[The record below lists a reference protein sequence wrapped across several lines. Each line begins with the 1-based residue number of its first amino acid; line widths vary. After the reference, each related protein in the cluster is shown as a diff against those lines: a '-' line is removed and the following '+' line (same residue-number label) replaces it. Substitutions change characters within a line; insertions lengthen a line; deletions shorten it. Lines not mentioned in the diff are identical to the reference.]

1 MIEEEYYTWKELAVV
16 EGEIAP
22 RLLTPW
28 ADPDIYDYPFD
39 YICDTREKAFEVL
52 ETFGAKDV
60 AEESGWVLCKI
71 TLTPVEQLDGRTRA
85 KRILEGMRSKLN
97 RLAGVSDD

>member
-1 MIEEEYYTWKELAVV
+1 MLTEEYYAWKELAVV

-28 ADPDIYDYPFD
+28 ADPDNYEHPMDYL
-39 YICDTREKAFEVL
+39 CDTREQAFEVL
-52 ETFGAKDV
+52 ETFGAMAE

-71 TLTPVEQLDGRTRA
+71 TIAPVEQL
-85 KRILEGMRSKLN
+85 
-97 RLAGVSDD
+97 AGVKS